1 MKLPAEV
8 PVMTLPNATLFPQAF
23 LPLYIFEPRYRQMLA
38 DALHSDRMFSVAMQ
52 KPGSKRE
59 IPTLVAGLGLIRV
72 SVGHRDGTSHLILQ
86 GLARVELEEAVRDKP
101 YRIQRIRPLKTPPC
115 DNVTV
120 DALVGKLRELL
131 VDRINLGLTFPFPVM
146 APAKSES
153 NPAPPSFSPKE
164 IMHYLDSVTD
174 PEQAVDMVSCAVL
187 PGGVER
193 QAILEIVDVEARVR
207 RLIHFLLAEIQAK
220 RKGNAS

>member
-59 IPTLVAGLGLIRV
+59 IPSLVAGLGLIRV

-220 RKGNAS
+220 RKGTAS